1 MQILKQLLENFNL
14 INIFGND
21 DIRIS
26 SIEYNSK
33 NVSQNTLFVAI
44 KGENFDGHQFIPEA
58 IDRGANAIVC
68 EFLPDDLNNNITYI
82 QVPNS
87 RIALAELANAF
98 YDFPSNKLK
107 IIGITGT
114 NGKTTI
120 TFLLNHMF
128 QYFNKKTAI
137 IGTTGIFID
146 NKKIPASHTTPESL
160 ELFRYL
166 NQCVEQN
173 IEYVSME
180 VSSHSLV
187 QHRVHNINFVA
198 ASFTNLTLDH
208 LDYHKTIQNYAK
220 AKKML
225 FDNLQPDAIAVINN
239 DDPFADYIIM
249 DCKAKHIYRVGRQS
263 DADYTIKNEKLS
275 LKGVECDIVK
285 NNITYKI
292 QAPLLGKFNIDNLAQ
307 AFVIASELGFEPNEI
322 CKSLESA
329 TGARGRMEKYDLPNG
344 ALAIIDYAHTPDAL
358 EKALQSLKQIHN
370 ANSVD
375 GKIICVFGCGGNRDK
390 SKRPKMGKIACDFSD
405 FVIIT
410 NDNPRNEDPQ
420 AIFNDIL
427 EGINIEMQN
436 KVSIIPDR
444 AEAIH
449 SAIELSKE
457 NDIIFIAGKGH
468 EEYQIIAGER
478 RAFSD
483 RQIVL
488 DYCK

>member
-1 MQILKQLLENFNL
+1 M
-14 INIFGND
+14 
-21 DIRIS
+21 
-26 SIEYNSK
+26 
-33 NVSQNTLFVAI
+33 
-44 KGENFDGHQFIPEA
+44 P
-58 IDRGANAIVC
+58 C
-68 EFLPDDLNNNITYI
+68 
-82 QVPNS
+82 
-87 RIALAELANAF
+87 
-98 YDFPSNKLK
+98 
-107 IIGITGT
+107 
-114 NGKTTI
+114 
-120 TFLLNHMF
+120 
-128 QYFNKKTAI
+128 
-137 IGTTGIFID
+137 
-146 NKKIPASHTTPESL
+146 
-160 ELFRYL
+160 
-166 NQCVEQN
+166 
-173 IEYVSME
+173 
-180 VSSHSLV
+180 
-187 QHRVHNINFVA
+187 A
-198 ASFTNLTLDH
+198 ASSALYKFFAAAFTNLTLDH

-390 SKRPKMGKIACDFSD
+390 SKRPKMGKIACDFSY

-410 NDNPRNEDPQ
+410 NDNQENETHRLFLM
-420 AIFNDIL
+420 IF
-427 EGINIEMQN
+427 
-436 KVSIIPDR
+436 
-444 AEAIH
+444 
-449 SAIELSKE
+449 
-457 NDIIFIAGKGH
+457 
-468 EEYQIIAGER
+468 
-478 RAFSD
+478 
-483 RQIVL
+483 
-488 DYCK
+488 

>member
-1 MQILKQLLENFNL
+1 
-14 INIFGND
+14 
-21 DIRIS
+21 
-26 SIEYNSK
+26 
-33 NVSQNTLFVAI
+33 
-44 KGENFDGHQFIPEA
+44 
-58 IDRGANAIVC
+58 
-68 EFLPDDLNNNITYI
+68 
-82 QVPNS
+82 
-87 RIALAELANAF
+87 
-98 YDFPSNKLK
+98 
-107 IIGITGT
+107 
-114 NGKTTI
+114 
-120 TFLLNHMF
+120 
-128 QYFNKKTAI
+128 
-137 IGTTGIFID
+137 
-146 NKKIPASHTTPESL
+146 
-160 ELFRYL
+160 
-166 NQCVEQN
+166 
-173 IEYVSME
+173 ME

-187 QHRVHNINFVA
+187 QHRVHYINFVA

-208 LDYHKTIQNYAK
+208 LDYHKTMQNYAK

-249 DCKAKHIYRVGRQS
+249 DCKAKHIFRVGRQS
-263 DADYTIKNEKLS
+263 DADYSIKNEKLS
-275 LKGVECDIVK
+275 LKGVEFDIVK

-292 QAPLLGKFNIDNLAQ
+292 QSPLLGKFNIDNLAQ
-307 AFVIASELGFEPNEI
+307 AFVIASELGFEPKEI

-329 TGARGRMEKYDLPNG
+329 TGALGRMEKYDLPNG

-358 EKALQSLKQIHN
+358 EKALQSLKQIHC

-488 DYCK
+488 DYSK